1 MIARLDSVKLALSR
15 RLSSLEQQ
23 GYDVASLG
31 VNPVESVAGYDE
43 ALALAERMSKLPIR
57 DDWPYVEPDTLEGI
71 EATSDVAFLA
81 AEPLPDDDSIRDKI
95 RTGFLG
101 SVCGCMLGK
110 PLEMH
115 PDMALLK
122 QAATKTGEWP
132 LNNYVT
138 EAMLDELPRRHRS
151 WEETVRERIRYA
163 APDDDVNYTVTG
175 MLLLEQHGVAL
186 TQQDVIE
193 FWLLNL
199 PPLFTFGPERNTLTA
214 ATLWAQYR
222 ADLFAE
228 QPYEDFARWNA
239 LWNYYTELCG
249 AQIRADAY
257 GYAFPGDPVSASRM
271 AYVDASVTHRKT
283 GVYAT
288 MFTAA
293 AIAAMF
299 TERNALD
306 AFRRAAM
313 VIPRQSRFRR
323 AVEYCIEIVHGSA
336 DWLGAY
342 AAIHDAYHEFGHCMI
357 VQETGTLINSL
368 HYAENVSD
376 AFCKQVMQGNDTDS
390 YGATSGAMA
399 GVRFGS
405 SGLDKRWLAP
415 MNDTLHTTVAGFHDQ
430 SLSSVAERMAE
441 LPWEVGKVEQ

>member
-1 MIARLDSVKLALSR
+1 
-15 RLSSLEQQ
+15 
-23 GYDVASLG
+23 
-31 VNPVESVAGYDE
+31 
-43 ALALAERMSKLPIR
+43 
-57 DDWPYVEPDTLEGI
+57 
-71 EATSDVAFLA
+71 
-81 AEPLPDDDSIRDKI
+81 
-95 RTGFLG
+95 
-101 SVCGCMLGK
+101 
-110 PLEMH
+110 
-115 PDMALLK
+115 
-122 QAATKTGEWP
+122 
-132 LNNYVT
+132 
-138 EAMLDELPRRHRS
+138 
-151 WEETVRERIRYA
+151 VRQRIRYA
-163 APDDDVNYTVTG
+163 APDDDVNYTVIG
-175 MLLLEQHGVAL
+175 MMLLEQFGVDL
-186 TQQDVIE
+186 TQQDVMV
-193 FWLLNL
+193 FWLHNL

-222 ADLFAE
+222 NDLFE
-228 QPYEDFARWNA
+228 DQPYEDFARWNA

-299 TERNALD
+299 TERHALD
-306 AFRRAAM
+306 AFRSAAM

-323 AVEYCIEIVHGSA
+323 TVNYCIEIVGGSD

-342 AAIHDAYHEFGHCMI
+342 TAIHDAFNDFGHCMI

-368 HYAENVSD
+368 HYAEDVAD

-405 SGLDKRWLAP
+405 SGLEERWLAP
-415 MNDTLHTTVAGFHDQ
+415 LNDTLHTTVAGFYEQ
-430 SLSSVAERMAE
+430 SLSTAAERMAE
-441 LPWEVGKVEQ
+441 LPWKVAGRPVGPS